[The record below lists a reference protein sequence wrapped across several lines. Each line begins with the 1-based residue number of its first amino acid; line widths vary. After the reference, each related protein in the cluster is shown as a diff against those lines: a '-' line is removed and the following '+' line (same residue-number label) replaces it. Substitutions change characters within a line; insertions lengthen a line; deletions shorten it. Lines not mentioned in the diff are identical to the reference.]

1 MEHGEQS
8 PGGDMIYACHQ
19 TTTVLFLAG
28 VWQARGFLGLRRT
41 VNGQTRK
48 PSQSVPRLNEYEYEI
63 LGE

>member
-1 MEHGEQS
+1 
-8 PGGDMIYACHQ
+8 MIYACHQ